1 MTQKNRQ
8 RLYFALTTAAALIE
22 QHAGCGHD
30 PDDLGEEDEK
40 GLYEYQKATDRAAK
54 LIMTIA
60 KRYES

>member
-1 MTQKNRQ
+1 M
-8 RLYFALTTAAALIE
+8 IE

-40 GLYEYQKATDRAAK
+40 GLYEYQKATERAAK
-54 LIMTIA
+54 LIMTIS